1 MLSETSRLDF
11 SDKSVLVVGG
21 SSGIGRGIARAF
33 HARGAE
39 VAVWGT
45 RASVGDY
52 GTPEELDGID
62 YAQVDVTDERQ
73 VRAASAPSKLDVLVL
88 SQGTVRY
95 GRKEFSVEDFRTVVD
110 VNLNSMM
117 ACAERFQPLL
127 VESGG
132 SIIMI
137 ASSAA
142 YRATRGNPAYAA
154 SKAGV
159 VGLTGTLGQAWA
171 SSGVRVNG
179 IAPGYVDTKLT
190 EVMTKHAERR
200 AALISSIPLGR
211 LGDTEDIA
219 DVALFLAS
227 PMARYIVGQTIIVD
241 GGVVL

>member
-110 VNLNSMM
+110 VNLKREM
-117 ACAERFQPLL
+117 ASGLIEELQDQGVSVVVVSGYALPPVSVDKAAAFLQKPFSGTELL
-127 VESGG
+127 TTLRRVV
-132 SIIMI
+132 
-137 ASSAA
+137 AQ
-142 YRATRGNPAYAA
+142 TR
-154 SKAGV
+154 
-159 VGLTGTLGQAWA
+159 
-171 SSGVRVNG
+171 
-179 IAPGYVDTKLT
+179 I
-190 EVMTKHAERR
+190 H
-200 AALISSIPLGR
+200 
-211 LGDTEDIA
+211 
-219 DVALFLAS
+219 
-227 PMARYIVGQTIIVD
+227 
-241 GGVVL
+241 

>member
-1 MLSETSRLDF
+1 MLNEAGSLDY
-11 SDKSVLVVGG
+11 SNKTVLVVGG

-33 HARGAE
+33 HARGAN

-45 RASVGDY
+45 RASIDDY
-52 GTPEELDGID
+52 DAPEQLDGIA
-62 YAQVDVTDERQ
+62 YSQVDVTDERQ
-73 VRAASAPSKLDVLVL
+73 VRGAPTPSKLDVLIL

-95 GRKEFSVEDFRTVVD
+95 GRKEFTVEEFRSVVD
-110 VNLNSMM
+110 VNLSSMM

-127 VESGG
+127 AESGG

-142 YRATRGNPAYAA
+142 YRAARGNPAYAA

-171 SSGVRVNG
+171 ASGVRVNG

-190 EVMTKHAERR
+190 EVMTKHAGRR
-200 AALISSIPLGR
+200 AELISSIPLGR
-211 LGDTEDIA
+211 LGESEDIA

-227 PMARYIVGQTIIVD
+227 PMARYIVGQTIVVD
-241 GGVVL
+241 GGVIL